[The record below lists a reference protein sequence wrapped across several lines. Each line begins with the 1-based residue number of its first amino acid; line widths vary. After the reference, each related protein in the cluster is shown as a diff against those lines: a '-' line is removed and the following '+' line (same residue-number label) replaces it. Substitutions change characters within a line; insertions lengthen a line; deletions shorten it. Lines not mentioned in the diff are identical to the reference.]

1 MMRTNKTAKKRTTN
15 TSLQIGKIMLIAS
28 IGLMMSI
35 GAYAQAGD
43 PGNPNGEVD
52 TDTPIDGGVSL
63 LVAAGVAYGAKQ
75 WRDVRNKKNDEQNA
89 EL

>member
-1 MMRTNKTAKKRTTN
+1 MMKTKQAAKKRTTR
-15 TSLQIGKIMLIAS
+15 TSFRIGKILLIAG

-35 GAYAQAGD
+35 GAYAQDDDGLTD
-43 PGNPNGEVD
+43 P
-52 TDTPIDGGVSL
+52 DTPIDGGVTL

-75 WRDVRNKKNDEQNA
+75 WRDARNKKNDEQNA